1 MKLTLNPYFTSAS
14 GKLDPTHDPMNQ
26 CYTLNGKTFSR
37 KICYPRDYNRKPLSA
52 AEQNV
57 RTWFAAAIAA
67 ISEIMSD
74 PDERAAQ
81 LALYKANPGKYH
93 SLRTWL
99 FAKEFAKA
107 KTGN

>member
-1 MKLTLNPYFTSAS
+1 MELSAFFIGAH
-14 GKLDPTHDPMNQ
+14 GKVDPSHDKQNSVYM
-26 CYTLNGKTFSR
+26 LNGKTFSR
-37 KICYPRDYNRKPLSA
+37 KLCYPRNFNTKPLSA

-57 RTWFAAAIAA
+57 RTWFATAQAAVTQIL
-67 ISEIMSD
+67 SD

-99 FAKEFAKA
+99 FAKEYAKV
-107 KTGN
+107 KSGN